1 MPLYT
6 VVWVQRGIW
15 VLKDHLYFFPI
26 SSIPKLRSI
35 KENINMEIQMV
46 FQDPYASLD
55 PNHSVEWHLKRP
67 LIFSKYKGN
76 IDNRINELLNMV
88 TLNPGYLNEL

>member
-1 MPLYT
+1 MS
-6 VVWVQRGIW
+6 GNI
-15 VLKDHLYFFPI
+15 YFMD
-26 SSIPKLRSI
+26 
-35 KENINMEIQMV
+35 ENITKYNSKQIKRYRKEIQMV

-55 PNHSVEWHLKRP
+55 PNHSVEWHIKRP
-67 LIFSKYKGN
+67 LILSKYNGN